1 MNKRWNSSIEY
12 PISTKAEYITNKDID
27 YRIYL
32 TFLKDSTYNK
42 SLDFR
47 YIYNSNYYSNKDY
60 FLEKLNI
67 SKSNLN
73 NLIRK
78 FLIFNLIE
86 KDTIF
91 NDNLELKQIYKFNE
105 LENNF
110 VLLSDKEI
118 EKLLTLTSNEIKVY
132 LVLRYTLYDYSW
144 RNIELSYIAKNIGL
158 SETNT
163 ARTIKKYID
172 NLKEKDLI
180 DYSYYFE
187 YIEGKNIKKYKFRIK
202 KYFS

>member
-1 MNKRWNSSIEY
+1 MNKRWNNSTVY
-12 PISTKAEYITNKDID
+12 PISTKAEYITNKDVD
-27 YRIYL
+27 YRTYL
-32 TFLKDSTYNK
+32 TFFKDSTYYPDENY
-42 SLDFR
+42 R
-47 YIYNSNYYSNKDY
+47 YIYNTNYYLNKDY
-60 FLEKLNI
+60 LTEKLI
-67 SKSNLN
+67 TSKGNLN
-73 NLIRK
+73 KLIRK
-78 FLIFNLIE
+78 FLMFNLVE
-86 KDTIF
+86 KDTIL
-91 NDNLELKQIYKFNE
+91 NDNLELKQIYKFNY
-105 LENNF
+105 LDDNF

-144 RNIELSYIAKNIGL
+144 RNIELSYIAKSIGL

-187 YIEGKNIKKYKFRIK
+187 YVEGKNIKRYKFKIK
-202 KYFS
+202 DN

>member
-1 MNKRWNSSIEY
+1 M
-12 PISTKAEYITNKDID
+12 
-27 YRIYL
+27 
-32 TFLKDSTYNK
+32 
-42 SLDFR
+42 
-47 YIYNSNYYSNKDY
+47 
-60 FLEKLNI
+60 NI
-67 SKSNLN
+67 SKGNSNK
-73 NLIRK
+73 LIRK
-78 FLIFNLIE
+78 FLKFNLVV

-91 NDNLELKQIYKFNE
+91 NDNLELKLIYKFNE
-105 LENNF
+105 LESNF

-187 YIEGKNIKKYKFRIK
+187 FIEEKNIKRYKFRIK
-202 KYFS
+202 KY

>member
-1 MNKRWNSSIEY
+1 M
-12 PISTKAEYITNKDID
+12 NKDID

-47 YIYNSNYYSNKDY
+47 YIYNNNYYSNKVY
-60 FLEKLNI
+60 FLEKLKF

-73 NLIRK
+73 NLVRK
-78 FLIFNLIE
+78 FLKFNLVE
-86 KDTIF
+86 KDTVL

-105 LENNF
+105 LDNNF

-132 LVLRYTLYDYSW
+132 LVLRYTLYDCNW
-144 RNIELSYIAKNIGL
+144 RNIELGYIAKNIGL
-158 SETNT
+158 SELNT
-163 ARTIKKYID
+163 TRTIKKYID
-172 NLKEKDLI
+172 NLRENNLI
-180 DYSYYFE
+180 EYNYYFE
-187 YIEGKNIKKYKFRIK
+187 FIEDKNIKRYKFRIK
-202 KYFS
+202 E

>member
-1 MNKRWNSSIEY
+1 M
-12 PISTKAEYITNKDID
+12 TNKDID

-47 YIYNSNYYSNKDY
+47 YIYNSNYYSNKVY

-78 FLIFNLIE
+78 FLKFNLVV
-86 KDTIF
+86 KDTIL

-105 LENNF
+105 LDNNF
-110 VLLSDKEI
+110 VLLDDKEI
-118 EKLLTLTSNEIKVY
+118 EKLLILTSNEIKVY
-132 LVLRYTLYDYSW
+132 LVLRYTLYDCNF

-180 DYSYYFE
+180 EYSYYFE
-187 YIEGKNIKKYKFRIK
+187 FIEEKNIKRYKFRIK
-202 KYFS
+202 KY

>member
-1 MNKRWNSSIEY
+1 M
-12 PISTKAEYITNKDID
+12 TNKDID
-27 YRIYL
+27 YRTYL
-32 TFLKDSTYNK
+32 TFFKDSTYHPDCN
-42 SLDFR
+42 FR

-78 FLIFNLIE
+78 FLKFNLIE
-86 KDTIF
+86 KDTILD
-91 NDNLELKQIYKFNE
+91 DNLELKQIYKFNE
-105 LENNF
+105 LESNF
-110 VLLSDKEI
+110 VLLDDKEI

-132 LVLRYTLYDYSW
+132 LVLRYTLYDCNF
-144 RNIELSYIAKNIGL
+144 RNIELSYIATNIGL

-163 ARTIKKYID
+163 ARTIKKYVD

-180 DYSYYFE
+180 EYSYYFE
-187 YIEGKNIKKYKFRIK
+187 YLDNKNIKRYKFRIK
-202 KYFS
+202 K

>member
-1 MNKRWNSSIEY
+1 MK
-12 PISTKAEYITNKDID
+12 
-27 YRIYL
+27 
-32 TFLKDSTYNK
+32 
-42 SLDFR
+42 
-47 YIYNSNYYSNKDY
+47 
-60 FLEKLNI
+60 
-67 SKSNLN
+67 
-73 NLIRK
+73 
-78 FLIFNLIE
+78 FNLVV

-91 NDNLELKQIYKFNE
+91 NDNLELKLIYKFNE
-105 LENNF
+105 LESNF

-187 YIEGKNIKKYKFRIK
+187 FIEEKNIKRYKFRIK
-202 KYFS
+202 KY

>member
-1 MNKRWNSSIEY
+1 M
-12 PISTKAEYITNKDID
+12 
-27 YRIYL
+27 
-32 TFLKDSTYNK
+32 
-42 SLDFR
+42 
-47 YIYNSNYYSNKDY
+47 
-60 FLEKLNI
+60 NI
-67 SKSNLN
+67 SKGNLN
-73 NLIRK
+73 KLIRK
-78 FLIFNLIE
+78 FLKFNLVV

-91 NDNLELKQIYKFNE
+91 NDNLELKLIYKFNE
-105 LENNF
+105 LESNF

-132 LVLRYTLYDYSW
+132 LVLRYTLFDCNW

-187 YIEGKNIKKYKFRIK
+187 FIEEKNIKRYKFRIK
-202 KYFS
+202 KY

>member
-1 MNKRWNSSIEY
+1 MSKRWNSSIEY

-32 TFLKDSTYNK
+32 TFLKDSTYNT

-47 YIYNSNYYSNKDY
+47 YIYNSNYYSNKGY

-78 FLIFNLIE
+78 FLKFNLVE
-86 KDTIF
+86 KDTIL
-91 NDNLELKQIYKFNE
+91 NDSLELKQIYKFNE
-105 LENNF
+105 LESNF
-110 VLLSDKEI
+110 VLLDDKEI

-132 LVLRYTLYDYSW
+132 LVLRYMLYDYSW
-144 RNIELSYIAKNIGL
+144 RNIELSYISKNIGL

-172 NLKEKDLI
+172 NLKEKNLI